1 MDPRHDSRRQQDLD
15 WLYGSERPS
24 VDQTRVMDETE
35 MAELERRRQKAAQA
49 AAATGAQAAQA
60 AHEQPER
67 PQRVV
72 HSESEVSPRPSS
84 RARRDMAADQPRR
97 QPQRPV
103 AAAAP
108 RPSRPTPPPP
118 SQPVARPAAG
128 RPRRRRGWPRL
139 LGMAL
144 AAWLVWLVVV
154 PIFALTTANK
164 VKEQPSGDR
173 PAKQPGTTTLL
184 VGSDA
189 REDLSKEEQAKLGT
203 GTETGKRTDTMMLLY
218 TPDSGRPVL
227 VSLPRDS
234 YVKIP
239 GYGHNKLNAAYALGG
254 PQLLVQTVE
263 QDTGL
268 RVDNYME
275 VGFDGFADVVNAVG
289 GVKMCLDSPM
299 VDKDSHTNLPAGC
312 QKLNGTNALGYVRM
326 RKADPTGDLGRMKR
340 QRAMMG
346 AIVKKSMSPM
356 TFINPVRY
364 WRLNM
369 ALAHAVLRGE
379 DTGVADLASAG
390 NSIRKISGGDGL
402 QLAVPVANA
411 DATTAAGSSIL
422 WDEEAAAAMFGQM
435 ARGDTSG
442 LDKYAK

>member
-24 VDQTRVMDETE
+24 IDQTRVMDKTE
-35 MAELERRRQKAAQA
+35 LAELERRRTKAAQS

-60 AHEQPER
+60 ANPPQAQQ

-72 HSESEVSPRPSS
+72 HSEADVTPRPSTRS
-84 RARRDMAADQPRR
+84 RRDMATEEPRR
-97 QPQRPV
+97 EPSRPV
-103 AAAAP
+103 A
-108 RPSRPTPPPP
+108 PPPP
-118 SQPVARPAAG
+118 PQPPRTRPTAPPAARPPAG
-128 RPRRRRGWPRL
+128 RPRGRRNWARL
-139 LGMAL
+139 VGIAL
-144 AAWLVWLVVV
+144 LAWLVWLVAV
-154 PIFALTTANK
+154 PMVALTMSNK
-164 VKEQPSGDR
+164 VQEQPSGDR

-189 REDLSKEEQAKLGT
+189 REDLSAEEQAKLGT

-234 YVKIP
+234 YVSIP
-239 GYGHNKLNAAYALGG
+239 GYGHNKLNAAYSLGG
-254 PQLLVQTVE
+254 PQLLVKTVE
-263 QDTGL
+263 QNTGL

-275 VGFDGFADVVNAVG
+275 VGFDGFSKVVDAVG
-289 GVKMCLDSPM
+289 GVKMCLESPM

-312 QKLNGTNALGYVRM
+312 QKLSGTNALGYVRM

-369 ALAHAVLRGE
+369 AVSGAVLRGE
-379 DTGVADLASAG
+379 DTGITDLASAG

-402 QLAVPVANA
+402 QLAVPLANA
-411 DATTAAGSSIL
+411 NATTAAGSSIL
-422 WDEEAAAAMFGQM
+422 WDDEAAADMFGQM